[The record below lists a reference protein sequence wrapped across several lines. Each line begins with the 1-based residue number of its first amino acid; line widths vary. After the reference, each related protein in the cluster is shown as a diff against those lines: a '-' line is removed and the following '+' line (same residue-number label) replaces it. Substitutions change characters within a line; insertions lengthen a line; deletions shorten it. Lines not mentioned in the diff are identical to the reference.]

1 MNVVLL
7 PVKEL
12 AQAKRRMAPWL
23 SRRER
28 IGLVRAMLEDVGRA
42 LASAKM
48 PGKVV
53 VAGRDPE
60 LAAYAAR
67 RRWGFIRERS
77 QTSESRSVDE
87 SAAALRQQGATCV
100 LRVPLDVPLIEGR
113 DVDALLGRPL
123 AAPAALLVP
132 SRDGRGTN
140 ALLRMPPDAFPSRF
154 GHDSLR
160 RHLAAAR
167 RARVP
172 ATVLSNPRF
181 GLDLDGPEDLLRFWR
196 RKGGAATRSYLSE
209 NGLVARLAEQGWNLH
224 E

>member
-12 AQAKRRMAPWL
+12 DRAKRRMAPWL

-28 IGLVRAMLEDVGRA
+28 IGLVWAMLEDVGRA
-42 LASAKM
+42 LADAKT

-53 VAGRDPE
+53 LAGRDPE
-60 LAAYAAR
+60 LATYAAR
-67 RRWGFIRERS
+67 RRWEFIRERS

-87 SAAALRQQGATCV
+87 SAAALRRQGATCV
-100 LRVPLDVPLIEGR
+100 LRVPVDVPLIEGR

-123 AAPAALLVP
+123 TAPAALLVP

-154 GHDSLR
+154 GRDSLR
-160 RHLAAAR
+160 RHLAEAR
-167 RARVP
+167 RARVD

-181 GLDLDGPEDLLRFWR
+181 GLDLDGPEDLVRFWQGE
-196 RKGGAATRSYLSE
+196 GGAATRSYLSE
-209 NGLVARLAEQGWNLH
+209 SGLAARLAEKGWSLH

>member
-1 MNVVLL
+1 
-7 PVKEL
+7 
-12 AQAKRRMAPWL
+12 MAPWL

-28 IGLVRAMLEDVGRA
+28 TGLVWAMLEDVGRA
-42 LASAKM
+42 LARAKT

-53 VAGRDPE
+53 VAGRDAK

-67 RRWGFIRERS
+67 RRWEFIRERA

-87 SAAALRQQGATCV
+87 STAALRQQGATSV
-100 LRVPLDVPLIEGR
+100 LRVPVDVPLIEGR

-154 GHDSLR
+154 GRDSLR
-160 RHLAAAR
+160 RHLAEAR

-172 ATVLSNPRF
+172 ATVLPNPRF
-181 GLDLDGPEDLLRFWR
+181 GLDLDGPEDLVRFWR
-196 RKGGAATRSYLSE
+196 EEGGAATRSYLAES
-209 NGLVARLAEQGWNLH
+209 GLAARLAGKGWSLH

>member
-1 MNVVLL
+1 MKVVLL

-28 IGLVRAMLEDVGRA
+28 AGLVWAMLEDVGRA
-42 LASAKM
+42 LASAKLAD
-48 PGKVV
+48 KVV

-60 LAAYAAR
+60 LAAYADR
-67 RRWGFIRERS
+67 RRWDFIRERS

-87 SAAALRQQGATCV
+87 SAVALRQQGATSV
-100 LRVPLDVPLIEGR
+100 LRVPVDVPLIEGR

-154 GHDSLR
+154 GRDSLR

-167 RARVP
+167 RARVD
-172 ATVLSNPRF
+172 ATVFSNPRF
-181 GLDLDGPEDLLRFWR
+181 GLDLDGPEDLVRFWQG
-196 RKGGAATRSYLSE
+196 KGGAATRSYLAGS
-209 NGLVARLAEQGWNLH
+209 GLAARLAGKGWGLH

>member
-1 MNVVLL
+1 
-7 PVKEL
+7 
-12 AQAKRRMAPWL
+12 MAPWL

-28 IGLVRAMLEDVGRA
+28 IGLVRVMLEDVGRA
-42 LASAKM
+42 LAGAKM
-48 PGKVV
+48 PDRVV

-67 RRWGFIRERS
+67 RRWEFIRERS

-87 SAAALRQQGATCV
+87 SAVALRRQGATCV
-100 LRVPLDVPLIEGR
+100 LRVPVDVPLIEGR
-113 DVDALLGRPL
+113 DVDALLSCPL

-154 GHDSLR
+154 GQDSLR
-160 RHLAAAR
+160 RHLAEAR
-167 RARVP
+167 RAGVD

-181 GLDLDGPEDLLRFWR
+181 GLDLDGPEDLVRFWR
-196 RKGGAATRSYLSE
+196 GEGGPATRNYLADS
-209 NGLVARLAEQGWNLH
+209 GLVARLRLAEKGWSLH

>member
-7 PVKEL
+7 TVKEL
-12 AQAKRRMAPWL
+12 AQAKRRMSPWL

-42 LASAKM
+42 LADAKTT
-48 PGKVV
+48 GRVV

-67 RRWGFIRERS
+67 WRWEFIRERS

-113 DVDALLGRPL
+113 DVDALLNRPL
-123 AAPAALLVP
+123 AAPAALLVS

-154 GHDSLR
+154 GQDSLR
-160 RHLAAAR
+160 RHLAEAR
-167 RARVP
+167 RARVA

-181 GLDLDGPEDLLRFWR
+181 GLDLDSPEDLLRFWH

-209 NGLVARLAEQGWNLH
+209 NGLVTRLAGQGWSLH
-224 E
+224 D

>member
-1 MNVVLL
+1 MKVVLL
-7 PVKEL
+7 PVKKL
-12 AQAKRRMAPWL
+12 ARAKSRLAPWL

-28 IGLVRAMLEDVGRA
+28 IGLVWAMLEDVGRA
-42 LASAKM
+42 LNCAETLDR
-48 PGKVV
+48 VV
-53 VAGRDPE
+53 VAGWDPA

-77 QTSESRSVDE
+77 QSSESHSVDE
-87 SAAALRQQGATCV
+87 SAAALRRQGATCL
-100 LRVPLDVPLIEGR
+100 LRVPIDVPLIEGR
-113 DVDALLGRPL
+113 DVDALLRRPL
-123 AAPAALLVP
+123 AAPAALLMA

-154 GHDSLR
+154 GRDSLR
-160 RHLAAAR
+160 RHLAEAR

-181 GLDLDGPEDLLRFWR
+181 GLDLDGPADLVRFWNR
-196 RKGGAATRSYLSE
+196 EGGAATRSYLAGS
-209 NGLVARLAEQGWNLH
+209 GVITRLAEKGWNLG

>member
-1 MNVVLL
+1 MKVVLL

-12 AQAKRRMAPWL
+12 AQAKRRMSPWL

-28 IGLVRAMLEDVGRA
+28 MGLVRAMLKDVGRA
-42 LASAKM
+42 LAGAKT
-48 PGKVV
+48 PAQVV

-67 RRWGFIRERS
+67 RRWEFIRERS
-77 QTSESRSVDE
+77 QVSESRSVDE
-87 SAAALRQQGATCV
+87 SAAALRRQGATSV
-100 LRVPLDVPLIEGR
+100 LRVPVDVPLIEAR

-123 AAPAALLVP
+123 AAPGALLVP

-154 GHDSLR
+154 GRDSLR
-160 RHLAAAR
+160 RHLAEAR
-167 RARVP
+167 RARVD
-172 ATVLSNPRF
+172 ATVLLNPRF
-181 GLDLDGPEDLLRFWR
+181 GLDLDGPEDLVRFWQG
-196 RKGGAATRSYLSE
+196 KGGAATRNYLAES
-209 NGLVARLAEQGWNLH
+209 GLAARLAGKGWSLD

>member
-1 MNVVLL
+1 M

-12 AQAKRRMAPWL
+12 ARAKRRMAPWL

-28 IGLVRAMLEDVGRA
+28 IGLVWAMLEDVGRA
-42 LASAKM
+42 LRCAKT

-67 RRWGFIRERS
+67 RRWEFIRERS

-87 SAAALRQQGATCV
+87 CAAALRQQGATSV
-100 LRVPLDVPLIEGR
+100 LRVPVDVPLIEGR

-154 GHDSLR
+154 GRDSLR

-167 RARVP
+167 RARVD
-172 ATVLSNPRF
+172 AAVISNPRF
-181 GLDLDGPEDLLRFWR
+181 GLDLDGPEDLVRFWQGE
-196 RKGGAATRSYLSE
+196 GGAATRNYLGES
-209 NGLVARLAEQGWNLH
+209 GLAARLAGKGWSHH

>member
-28 IGLVRAMLEDVGRA
+28 AGLVRAMLEDVGRA
-42 LASAKM
+42 LASARL
-48 PGKVV
+48 PDKVV

-60 LAAYAAR
+60 LAAYAER
-67 RRWGFIRERS
+67 RRWEFIREWS

-87 SAAALRQQGATCV
+87 SAIALRQQGATSV

-113 DVDALLGRPL
+113 DVDTLLGRPL

-154 GHDSLR
+154 GRDSLR
-160 RHLAAAR
+160 RHLAEAR
-167 RARVP
+167 RARVD

-181 GLDLDGPEDLLRFWR
+181 GLDLDGPEDLVRFWQG
-196 RKGGAATRSYLSE
+196 KGGAATRGYLAES
-209 NGLVARLAEQGWNLH
+209 GLAARLAGKGWSLH
-224 E
+224 G